1 MQTVSILG
9 GTSEREFQERIVA
22 TKEKASK
29 TINDIRNDLTKM
41 EKLKADALKKVEE
54 MRRSS
59 EEKLEKLEHK
69 AANSKDLA
77 TESRHR
83 INVDLEQA
91 KRDIQQKYADMKA
104 RISAAIIPQ

>member
-1 MQTVSILG
+1 MG
-9 GTSEREFQERIVA
+9 GTSEREFSERIVA

-59 EEKLEKLEHK
+59 EEKLEKLERETAK
-69 AANSKDLA
+69 SKDLA
-77 TESRHR
+77 TESRNR
-83 INVDLEQA
+83 INADLEQA